1 MHSEVERASKGSA
14 RAGKVDEAA
23 RRFEAD
29 VAALT
34 ATLSDIARGAE
45 TMAVRLSDRAR
56 GTGQDAAMVAGAT
69 VQSLA
74 GLQELGDRGR
84 ALADTM
90 AQIVGDGRSEEHTSE
105 LQSLMPTSYA
115 VFCLKK

>member
-1 MHSEVERASKGSA
+1 MRISDWSS
-14 RAGKVDEAA
+14 
-23 RRFEAD
+23 D
-29 VAALT
+29 VCSSDLLT

-84 ALADTM
+84 ALADTTE
-90 AQIVGDGRSEEHTSE
+90 QIVGDGPHARR
-105 LQSLMPTSYA
+105 LQHPASPKNRLAGEQCSIA
-115 VFCLKK
+115 SRRRRERRGSNH

>member
-1 MHSEVERASKGSA
+1 MRISDWSS
-14 RAGKVDEAA
+14 
-23 RRFEAD
+23 D
-29 VAALT
+29 VCSSDLLT

-90 AQIVGDGRSEEHTSE
+90 AQIVGDGARARGIRHQAVLRSEERRGGEECVCTCR
-105 LQSLMPTSYA
+105 SLWAPYP
-115 VFCLKK
+115 